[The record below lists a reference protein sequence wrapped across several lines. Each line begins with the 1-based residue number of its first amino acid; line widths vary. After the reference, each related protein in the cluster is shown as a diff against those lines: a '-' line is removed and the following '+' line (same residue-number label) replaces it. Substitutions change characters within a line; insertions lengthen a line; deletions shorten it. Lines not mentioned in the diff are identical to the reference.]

1 MKQVFPD
8 IRPRRLGTRG
18 HSRYCYAAM
27 RKATKLVP
35 PQLPD
40 LTTSSSSAARH
51 TNGGD
56 KEDASWKV
64 IKSWSENLLGSHF
77 ESVDD
82 LANHI
87 SQISSPS
94 TSSAATSKQMLQ
106 KKLMQREQKERKK
119 VNNQPAVKRRRKKRR
134 ASTSSSPDHT
144 QEIYNPGI
152 LIKQEKETD
161 GSAMENTEQSEN
173 SSDVPINLSNVR
185 HSEQPLTTTIIPRS
199 QQHDAEM
206 IKSILKSK
214 LTNAAAPQIS
224 PLAAPAAIEQKQEE
238 HQFIYCKKVRQAQ
251 QMKANANLNAT
262 IVSNQ
267 YLTAPTISVSEPSPN
282 DQHPTR
288 VLKSPIKHKLKKD
301 SLQAKKLK
309 ITNDDSAPLSQ
320 VEPNDLVVKKDDL
333 QPLKEDF
340 ILPRE
345 RFISICNMDRN
356 ALDTYLNSSPTEE
369 NSQDLEL
376 LQYFED
382 EKNKPPEVT
391 IEEDLGTATTS
402 VPLLENYQLNFNES
416 NAKQEKVNHLRTML
430 EDRPNE
436 SVIKTL
442 LLKEP
447 PQLTPIDPS
456 NMYPMPPM
464 TQNYPNMSDKVVPQS
479 PNTLRK
485 NFSFVPI
492 PSAVQPSRAVRNVNL
507 MPAFNQTRPV
517 DPFASPRVTANSN
530 RRPVQQPLN
539 IRSPNS
545 MSLEGT
551 KAINNSNIPMLG
563 VNDNTAFCRP
573 SQFKME
579 PISAPP
585 SPSMAQHFNYSPQ
598 AQQHQHQQNHFQFNT
613 LNNAQSQG
621 ELSQTLI

>member
-1 MKQVFPD
+1 
-8 IRPRRLGTRG
+8 
-18 HSRYCYAAM
+18 
-27 RKATKLVP
+27 
-35 PQLPD
+35 
-40 LTTSSSSAARH
+40 
-51 TNGGD
+51 
-56 KEDASWKV
+56 
-64 IKSWSENLLGSHF
+64 
-77 ESVDD
+77 
-82 LANHI
+82 
-87 SQISSPS
+87 
-94 TSSAATSKQMLQ
+94 
-106 KKLMQREQKERKK
+106 
-119 VNNQPAVKRRRKKRR
+119 
-134 ASTSSSPDHT
+134 
-144 QEIYNPGI
+144 

-185 HSEQPLTTTIIPRS
+185 NSEQPLSTTIIPSS

-214 LTNAAAPQIS
+214 LTSIAAPQIS
-224 PLAAPAAIEQKQEE
+224 PLAAPAAIEQKQDET
-238 HQFIYCKKVRQAQ
+238 QFIYCKKVRQAQ
-251 QMKANANLNAT
+251 QMKANANLNST

-267 YLTAPTISVSEPSPN
+267 YQTAPTISISEPSPS
-282 DQHPTR
+282 DQPPVR
-288 VLKSPIKHKLKKD
+288 VLKSPLKHKLKKD
-301 SLQAKKLK
+301 SVQAKKLK
-309 ITNDDSAPLSQ
+309 ITDDDSAPLSQ

-356 ALDTYLNSSPTEE
+356 ALDTYLNSSPAEE

-382 EKNKPPEVT
+382 EKNKPPEDS
-391 IEEDLGTATTS
+391 IEEDLGAATTS

-416 NAKQEKVNHLRTML
+416 NAKQEKTSNLRTIL
-430 EDRPNE
+430 EEKPTD
-436 SVIKTL
+436 SVIKNL
-442 LLKEP
+442 LLRDP
-447 PQLTPIDPS
+447 PQLTAIESSD
-456 NMYPMPPM
+456 MYPMQQM
-464 TQNYPNMSDKVVPQS
+464 TPNYQNMSDKVVPQS

-492 PSAVQPSRAVRNVNL
+492 PSAAAQPSRAVRNVNL

-539 IRSPNS
+539 IRSPTS

-551 KAINNSNIPMLG
+551 KAINTTNIPMLG

-579 PISAPP
+579 PLSAPP
-585 SPSMAQHFNYSPQ
+585 SPSMAQHFNFSPQ

-621 ELSQTLI
+621 NFI